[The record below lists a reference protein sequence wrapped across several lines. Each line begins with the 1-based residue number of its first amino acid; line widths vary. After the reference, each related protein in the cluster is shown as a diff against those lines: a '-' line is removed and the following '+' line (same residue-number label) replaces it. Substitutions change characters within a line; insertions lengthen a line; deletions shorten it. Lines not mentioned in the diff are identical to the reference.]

1 MSYLSVKFLFA
12 KAMLK
17 VKTVVFSGYCLQHKQ
32 TYSSINQARLGFQDV
47 GIYMHH
53 FTFGIPAA
61 FYILK

>member
-17 VKTVVFSGYCLQHKQ
+17 VKNVVSSEYCLQHKQ
-32 TYSSINQARLGFQDV
+32 TYSSINQARLGFQGV

-53 FTFGIPAA
+53 FTFGIQH
-61 FYILK
+61 FIY